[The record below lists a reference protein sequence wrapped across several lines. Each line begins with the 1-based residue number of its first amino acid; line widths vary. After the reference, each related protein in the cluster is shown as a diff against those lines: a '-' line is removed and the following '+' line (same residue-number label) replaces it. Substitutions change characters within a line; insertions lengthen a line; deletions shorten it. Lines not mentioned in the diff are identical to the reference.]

1 MATKGNKRRRI
12 AGNALHINDL
22 PVGIILVDAVAYLS
36 KPYSQWR
43 LVSLLSS
50 CLKLMRESTAVSACG
65 RINMENKYHLN
76 PGSPFTLSFK
86 RYQMYNTITSHTKQ
100 HYNNN

>member
-12 AGNALHINDL
+12 ASNALHITDL
-22 PVGIILVDAVAYLS
+22 PVDILADAAAYLS

-50 CLKLMRESTAVSACG
+50 CLKLMRESTAVSASG